1 MPANTPIPQES
12 VTKTLRVDGDPS
24 KTLGFADKTFQLLY
38 AADPMAGGDQTGDN
52 DLLIAL
58 RHPLRRQIL
67 RTMADQDPISPRQI
81 SDELREPLSNVS
93 YHVRVLADC
102 GAVTLVDT
110 APVRG
115 SMQHFYSPT
124 IDEPWALAVLGLSE
138 DGNGA
143 TGGKDKPPAT

>member
-1 MPANTPIPQES
+1 
-12 VTKTLRVDGDPS
+12 
-24 KTLGFADKTFQLLY
+24 
-38 AADPMAGGDQTGDN
+38 MAGDEEQHDDH

-67 RTMADQDPISPRQI
+67 RKMAEEDPISPRQI
-81 SDELREPLSNVS
+81 SDELHEPLSNVS

-138 DGNGA
+138 NGEA
-143 TGGKDKPPAT
+143 KEGGEKEEPAP